1 MEVKTFKYF
10 KEKYTLQ
17 ERIKE
22 LEKQKSKYPNMV
34 PVIVEISKK
43 AKTLK
48 MLEKQK

>member
-1 MEVKTFKYF
+1 MDTKTYKYF
-10 KEKYTLQ
+10 KDKYTLE

-22 LEKQKSKYPNMV
+22 LEKQKSKYPNMI

-48 MLEKQK
+48 ILEK